1 MSLAWQVL
9 KQAALQDMFSVHS
22 LNPIAQKQKLPL
34 IDNLRKMLGWIIVF
48 AMIYE
53 FCIIFEVCSFSFEQA
68 KTRACLIFDS
78 KLKISRIH

>member
-34 IDNLRKMLGWIIVF
+34 IDNLRKMLG
-48 AMIYE
+48 
-53 FCIIFEVCSFSFEQA
+53 
-68 KTRACLIFDS
+68 
-78 KLKISRIH
+78 